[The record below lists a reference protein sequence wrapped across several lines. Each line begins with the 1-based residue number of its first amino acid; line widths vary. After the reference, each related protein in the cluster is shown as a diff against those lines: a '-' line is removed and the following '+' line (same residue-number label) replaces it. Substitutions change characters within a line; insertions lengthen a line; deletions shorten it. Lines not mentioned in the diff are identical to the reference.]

1 MTKRVTISLPDD
13 VAARLEALPPRQV
26 SAYVAE
32 TIRSRAA
39 ADDMRALLAKAGMKN
54 IPPYDPI
61 GAAAKVAAE
70 RATITDDV
78 LERAYANVAEML
90 GRDVADVRAEFEA
103 RRAAL
108 DER

>member
-61 GAAAKVAAE
+61 GAAAKVAEA
-70 RATITDDV
+70 RASVTDDM
-78 LERAYANVAEML
+78 LERAYAKFAEIT
-90 GRDVADVRAEFEA
+90 GRDITDVKAEFEA
-103 RRAAL
+103 RRTAF
-108 DER
+108 DDR